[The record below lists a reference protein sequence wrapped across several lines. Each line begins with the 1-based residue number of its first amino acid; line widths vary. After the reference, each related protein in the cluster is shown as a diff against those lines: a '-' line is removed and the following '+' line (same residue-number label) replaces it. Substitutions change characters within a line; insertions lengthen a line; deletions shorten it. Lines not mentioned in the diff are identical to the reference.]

1 MYSLIIYNVLFEILR
16 CVHYVHAYICM
27 LYTIHVHVFP
37 FPFLFLSLISL
48 LSLCLPLSLFIPL
61 SLHSSPLFT
70 PSLPPSLSPSLSPSP
85 LYLPPFPL
93 RLSILVCVVYS
104 QYWRKFGRLIL
115 SYVIVSWLSF
125 LTYYKGKHQEDSRMN
140 LYSPLV
146 IKWRER
152 NELTNSILF
161 F

>member
-1 MYSLIIYNVLFEILR
+1 MYSLIIYNVLFEILQ

-37 FPFLFLSLISL
+37 SPFLFLSLISL

-61 SLHSSPLFT
+61 SLHSSPLLT
-70 PSLPPSLSPSLSPSP
+70 PSLPSPSP
-85 LYLPPFPL
+85 LSLPPSPL

-104 QYWRKFGRLIL
+104 QYWRRFGRLIL
-115 SYVIVSWLSF
+115 SCVIVSWLSF
-125 LTYYKGKHQEDSRMN
+125 LTYYKGKHLEDSRMN

-152 NELTNSILF
+152 NELTNSILIF
-161 F
+161 